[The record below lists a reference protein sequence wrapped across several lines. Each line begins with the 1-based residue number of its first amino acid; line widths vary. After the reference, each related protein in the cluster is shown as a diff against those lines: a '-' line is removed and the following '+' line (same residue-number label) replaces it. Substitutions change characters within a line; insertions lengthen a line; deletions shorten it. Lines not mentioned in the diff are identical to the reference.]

1 MLRFILLLAAALVTE
16 GAATPAWSAGPSH
29 PYMVRPLDRLPRVRS
44 EFGPRHDGFHRGVDL
59 SAAYGSPVRAATA
72 GIVVYA
78 GRHSDY
84 GNVVD
89 LRSREGIL
97 TRYAHLSAISAGIRP
112 GAAISAGKQLGA
124 VGATGNASG
133 PHLHFEVRIRNK
145 PVNPMQYLAF
155 ASAPRN
161 AAHEPVEIAE
171 ARDPSPAHHHGAAR
185 SRAMYPRPP
194 LR

>member
-1 MLRFILLLAAALVTE
+1 MSRFILLLAAALAIE
-16 GAATPAWSAGPSH
+16 GTAAPAWSAGPSRMH
-29 PYMVRPLDRLPRVRS
+29 MVMPLNRLPHVRS
-44 EFGPRHDGFHRGVDL
+44 EFGPRHDGFHPGIDL
-59 SAAYGSPVRAATA
+59 AAAYGAPVRAATA
-72 GIVVYA
+72 GTVVSA

-112 GAAISAGKQLGA
+112 GAVISAGKQLGA

-133 PHLHFEVRIRNK
+133 PHLHFEVRVRNK

-161 AAHEPVEIAE
+161 AVYEPVEIAE

-185 SRAMYPRPP
+185 SRAIYPRPP
-194 LR
+194 VR

>member
-1 MLRFILLLAAALVTE
+1 
-16 GAATPAWSAGPSH
+16 
-29 PYMVRPLDRLPRVRS
+29 
-44 EFGPRHDGFHRGVDL
+44 
-59 SAAYGSPVRAATA
+59 
-72 GIVVYA
+72 VVYA